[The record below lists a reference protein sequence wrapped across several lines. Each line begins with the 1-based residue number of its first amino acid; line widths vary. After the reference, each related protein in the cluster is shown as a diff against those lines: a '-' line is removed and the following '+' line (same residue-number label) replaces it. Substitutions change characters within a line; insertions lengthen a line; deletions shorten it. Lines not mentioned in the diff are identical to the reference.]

1 MTLAQ
6 WLSAESGRTVAMAAR
21 FGITLSAVSQLR
33 DNGVPVDRMAEVSQ
47 ITGGAVTIE
56 DMVIER
62 SSRRIAT
69 EVTRAAA

>member
-6 WLSAESGRTVAMAAR
+6 WLSAESGRTSEMALR
-21 FGITLSAVSQLR
+21 FGITLSAVSQWR

-62 SSRRIAT
+62 SSRR
-69 EVTRAAA
+69 VAA